1 MKNKFAYNYSRLF
14 KFILAIWFICWAAI
28 FFVNVFRLASVL
40 GFYTRDTVQEITCV
54 AVSVIALA
62 VWICL
67 ITMKYKVTD
76 KIALKFGPFDL
87 TRGKFLVEKMIKI
100 VQSSKDDALYINLYV
115 GEEARIAI
123 ININPKHYDA
133 FAECVRSKNGK
144 VLVDKADI
152 EK

>member
-1 MKNKFAYNYSRLF
+1 MGYYKRIRDLREDHDLTQRQ
-14 KFILAIWFICWAAI
+14 LAAKLGMTQTQY
-28 FFVNVFRLASVL
+28 FRYEQGYRDIPSDVL
-40 GFYTRDTVQEITCV
+40 
-54 AVSVIALA
+54 IALA

-67 ITMKYKVTD
+67 VTMKYKVTD

-115 GEEARIAI
+115 GEEARIAV
-123 ININPKHYDA
+123 ININPKHFDA

>member
-1 MKNKFAYNYSRLF
+1 MKNKFYYHYGKLF
-14 KFILAIWFICWAAI
+14 KVILALWFICWALI
-28 FFVNVFRLASVL
+28 LFVNVFRLFSLL
-40 GFYTRDTVQEITCV
+40 GFYPRDTVQEITCV
-54 AVSVIALA
+54 AVAALALA
-62 VWICL
+62 VWVCL

-76 KIALKFGPFDL
+76 KITLKFGPFDL
-87 TRGKFLVEKMIKI
+87 TRGKFHVDKMIKV

-115 GEEARIAI
+115 GEEPRIAI
-123 ININPKHYDA
+123 VNIHPKNFDA